1 MKLEY
6 KLFGKIATLV
16 RYRRVAVEG
25 DKVML
30 RCEGAVRCRLYSE
43 RDKVSYD
50 SKLIE
55 GEAEIFVKWLEGGVS
70 VTFYRE
76 DGSDAWGT
84 SLRLE
89 RVGDTVYAVGG
100 EFSQRE
106 EIERLNDALIYAVEV
121 AELAQKEASRVT
133 ELEKRLEGLEKRV
146 NSGDII
152 KF

>member
-6 KLFGKIATLV
+6 KMFGKNATLI
-16 RYRRVAVEG
+16 RYRRVPVESETVTL
-25 DKVML
+25 K
-30 RCEGAVRCRLYSE
+30 CEGAAHCRFYSE

-84 SLRLE
+84 PLRLE
-89 RVGDTVYAVGG
+89 RIGGQVYVVGG

-133 ELEKRLEGLEKRV
+133 ELEKRLEWLEKRAD
-146 NSGDII
+146 SGDII
-152 KF
+152 NF

>member
-25 DKVML
+25 NTVTLK
-30 RCEGAVRCRLYSE
+30 CEGAESYRLYSE
-43 RDKVSYD
+43 ARKEVYFGVFED
-50 SKLIE
+50 S
-55 GEAEIFVKWLEGGVS
+55 EAEIPVSFFEGGAS
-70 VTFYRE
+70 VTFYPE
-76 DGSDAWGT
+76 GGGDAWGT
-84 SLRLE
+84 PLRLE
-89 RVGDTVYAVGG
+89 RVGGQIYVVGG

-121 AELAQKEASRVT
+121 AESAQKEAEKVT
-133 ELEKRLEGLEKRV
+133 KLEKRLEKLEKRA

-152 KF
+152 NF